1 MSIAIAS
8 LVAFAV
14 AAVAGALYL
23 RTRREKHDEIS
34 SAAVGIGLGLAVLV
48 VLTGSIWAKASWGTW
63 WVWGDP
69 RLVTFLIV
77 LLLYGAYLMLR
88 SSVDGERRMRYSSI
102 YAIAAFA
109 SVPLSFYSVRI
120 AESFVHPVVFSQNG
134 ADMPGSMLVWYVV
147 SQVAVL
153 GIALTALLVQL
164 SQRRAEKE
172 LQRVKL
178 RLQAELCE
186 VGSGT
191 QYVVAAHA
199 VIVAALLLYVVV
211 VALRSARIAREA
223 ELLARLVEEDRAR
236 REAVAEAEPEP
247 VKVDAS

>member
-1 MSIAIAS
+1 MTEARSSRAAAVVGALSAALTALAVCGVFLVAPEDTDQGIIQKIFYFHVSIAIAS

-23 RTRREKHDEIS
+23 RTREEKHDEIS
-34 SAAVGIGLGLAVLV
+34 SAAVGIGLALAVLV
-48 VLTGSIWAKASWGTW
+48 VLTGSIWARASWGTW

-88 SSVDGERRMRYSSI
+88 SSVDGERRMRYSAI
-102 YAIAAFA
+102 YSIAAFA
-109 SVPLSFYSVRI
+109 SVPLSFYSVRV
-120 AESFVHPVVFSQNG
+120 AESFVHPVVFTQNG

-178 RLQAELCE
+178 RLQAE
-186 VGSGT
+186 
-191 QYVVAAHA
+191 H
-199 VIVAALLLYVVV
+199 
-211 VALRSARIAREA
+211 
-223 ELLARLVEEDRAR
+223 
-236 REAVAEAEPEP
+236 
-247 VKVDAS
+247 

>member
-1 MSIAIAS
+1 MTEARSTRVTAVVGTLSAGLTALAVCGVFLVAPEDTDQGIIQKIFYFHVSIAIAS

-23 RTRREKHDEIS
+23 RTRREKHDDIS

-178 RLQAELCE
+178 RLQAEM
-186 VGSGT
+186 
-191 QYVVAAHA
+191 
-199 VIVAALLLYVVV
+199 
-211 VALRSARIAREA
+211 
-223 ELLARLVEEDRAR
+223 
-236 REAVAEAEPEP
+236 
-247 VKVDAS
+247 

>member
-1 MSIAIAS
+1 MTEARSARATAIVGALSAALTALAVCGVFLVAPEDTDQGIIQKIFYFHVSIAIAS

-14 AAVAGALYL
+14 AAAAGGLYL
-23 RTRREKHDEIS
+23 RTRREACDEVS
-34 SAAVGIGLGLAVLV
+34 SASVGIGLALAVLV

-88 SSVDGERRMRYSSI
+88 SSVEGERRMRYSAI
-102 YAIAAFA
+102 YSIAAFA
-109 SVPLSFYSVRI
+109 SVPLSFYSVRV
-120 AESFVHPVVFSQNG
+120 AESFVHPVVFTQNG

-164 SQRRAEKE
+164 SQRRAERA

-178 RLQAELCE
+178 RLQAEL
-186 VGSGT
+186 
-191 QYVVAAHA
+191 
-199 VIVAALLLYVVV
+199 
-211 VALRSARIAREA
+211 
-223 ELLARLVEEDRAR
+223 
-236 REAVAEAEPEP
+236 
-247 VKVDAS
+247 

>member
-1 MSIAIAS
+1 MTDARPSRRLAITGGLSAALLLLATYGVFFVAPEDADQGIIQKIFYFHVSIAIAS

-14 AAVAGALYL
+14 GAVAGGLYL
-23 RTRREKHDEIS
+23 RTRREAYDEVS
-34 SAAVGIGLGLAVLV
+34 SASIGIGLGLAVLV

-88 SSVDGERRMRYSSI
+88 SSVEGERRMRYSAI
-102 YAIAAFA
+102 YSIAAFA
-109 SVPLSFYSVRI
+109 SVPLSFYSVRV

-134 ADMPGSMLVWYVV
+134 ADMPGTMLVWYVV

-164 SQRRAEKE
+164 SQRRAEKA
-172 LQRVKL
+172 LRLVKL
-178 RLQAELCE
+178 RLQAEL
-186 VGSGT
+186 
-191 QYVVAAHA
+191 
-199 VIVAALLLYVVV
+199 
-211 VALRSARIAREA
+211 
-223 ELLARLVEEDRAR
+223 
-236 REAVAEAEPEP
+236 
-247 VKVDAS
+247 

>member
-1 MSIAIAS
+1 MTEARSTRATAIVGALSAALTALAVCGVFLVAPEDTDQGIIQKIFYFHVSIAIAS

-14 AAVAGALYL
+14 AAVAGGLYL
-23 RTRREKHDEIS
+23 RTRREAYDEVS
-34 SAAVGIGLGLAVLV
+34 SASVGIGLALAVLV

-88 SSVDGERRMRYSSI
+88 SSVDGERRMRYSAI
-102 YAIAAFA
+102 YSIAAFA
-109 SVPLSFYSVRI
+109 SVPLSFYSVRV
-120 AESFVHPVVFSQNG
+120 AESFVHPVVFTQNG

-164 SQRRAEKE
+164 SQRRAERA

-178 RLQAELCE
+178 RLQSDL
-186 VGSGT
+186 
-191 QYVVAAHA
+191 
-199 VIVAALLLYVVV
+199 
-211 VALRSARIAREA
+211 
-223 ELLARLVEEDRAR
+223 
-236 REAVAEAEPEP
+236 
-247 VKVDAS
+247 

>member
-1 MSIAIAS
+1 MTEARSTRVTAAVGALSAALTALAACGVFLVAPEDTDQGIIQKIFYFHVSIAIAS

-23 RTRREKHDEIS
+23 RTRQEKHDDIS

-88 SSVDGERRMRYSSI
+88 SSVDGERRMRYSAI

-178 RLQAELCE
+178 RLQAEM
-186 VGSGT
+186 
-191 QYVVAAHA
+191 
-199 VIVAALLLYVVV
+199 
-211 VALRSARIAREA
+211 
-223 ELLARLVEEDRAR
+223 
-236 REAVAEAEPEP
+236 
-247 VKVDAS
+247 